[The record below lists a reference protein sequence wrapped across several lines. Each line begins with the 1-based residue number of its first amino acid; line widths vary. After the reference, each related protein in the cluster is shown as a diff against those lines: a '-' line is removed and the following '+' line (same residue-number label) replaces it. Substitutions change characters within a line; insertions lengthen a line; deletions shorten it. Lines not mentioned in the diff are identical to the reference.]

1 MLTILLVDDSETFR
15 KLLVRIFSKNSNFQI
30 VGEASS
36 GSEALLFL
44 ESQKPD
50 LILLDLSM
58 PDMDGLMFLGELN
71 KKFLG
76 KIAIFSGI
84 PRADIE
90 QVCYDKGA
98 DIYIEKGTAITEI
111 FEKLENLQ
119 KNE

>member
-15 KLLVRIFSKNSNFQI
+15 KLLVRIFSKNPNFEI
-30 VGEASS
+30 AAEAPS
-36 GSEALLFL
+36 GQEALLML
-44 ESQKPD
+44 ESLQPD
-50 LILLDLSM
+50 IILLDLSM
-58 PDMDGLMFLGELN
+58 PDMDGLTFLSTLN

-90 QVCYDKGA
+90 EVCYAKGA
-98 DIYIEKGTAITEI
+98 DAYIEKGTSIGEI

-119 KNE
+119 KK